1 MSEKTKKALDELK
14 RVRDEIRVKL
24 DLASKETRRW
34 WEDLEPQLSQVEDK
48 LLAGGDKV
56 ADVSK
61 AVAEEFTAAFRRI
74 RDRVGTDKEEAAS
87 DEGEPAEASDADIV
101 DDET

>member
-1 MSEKTKKALDELK
+1 MSEKTKKALDELR

-24 DLASKETRRW
+24 DLASKESRRW
-34 WEDLEPQLSQVEDK
+34 WEDLEPQLTQVEDK

-61 AVAEEFTAAFRRI
+61 AVAEEFAAAFRRI
-74 RDRVGTDKEEAAS
+74 RDRVGSEKAA
-87 DEGEPAEASDADIV
+87 EPGEPASDASDADDADIV
-101 DDET
+101 DDK